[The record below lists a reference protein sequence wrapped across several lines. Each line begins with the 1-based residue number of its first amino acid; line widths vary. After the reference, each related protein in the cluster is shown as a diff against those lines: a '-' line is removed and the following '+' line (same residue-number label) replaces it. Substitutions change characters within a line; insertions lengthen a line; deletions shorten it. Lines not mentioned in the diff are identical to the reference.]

1 MSTKASLKSAGI
13 ALLLGTLSLGGAL
26 PAFAHAHL
34 VSATPAVGAMAMP
47 APKELRLTFS
57 EGLDLKESSVKVS
70 TPDKTEVKTGPLALD
85 PKDNKVLIVPL
96 TTTLPDNNYT
106 VDWKVKSTDGH
117 TTSGNYTFE
126 SME

>member
-1 MSTKASLKSAGI
+1 MSTKATLKSAAVAVLI
-13 ALLLGTLSLGGAL
+13 SALSLGNAL

-34 VSATPAVGAMAMP
+34 VSSSPAVGEMAMP

-57 EGLDLKESSVKVS
+57 EGLDLKASSVKVS
-70 TPDKTEVKTGPLALD
+70 APDKTAIKTGPLKLD

-96 TTTLPDNNYT
+96 TTALPDGKYT
-106 VDWKVKSTDGH
+106 IDWKVKSTDGH
-117 TTSGNYTFE
+117 VTNGNYTFG